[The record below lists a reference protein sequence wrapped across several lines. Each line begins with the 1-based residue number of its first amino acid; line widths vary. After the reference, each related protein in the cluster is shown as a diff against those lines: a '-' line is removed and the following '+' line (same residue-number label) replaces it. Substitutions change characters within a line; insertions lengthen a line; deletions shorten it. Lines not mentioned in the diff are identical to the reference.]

1 MRHLVEGRHELVLG
15 VEGHLADARED
26 APRLVDVHAAL
37 LGEDDER
44 RLGRVA
50 DDLAVAHRRVVR
62 QGHRQEVRLEGR
74 VAVAGDAEDLALR
87 RVALAL
93 DVVATPDDD
102 QLARGHLVEG
112 QRPRLVGANRGRRT
126 ERLDGAQPL
135 DDRALRRERLRAERQ
150 HRRHDGGQARRDR
163 GDREADPDQEQLV
176 EVLAADQPEEDHERQ
191 GARGHDRDEE
201 GELVELARERRLLL
215 LHLAEHPGDLADL
228 GRHPRRRDHHLAA
241 ATSHGRVHV
250 RHVEAVAE
258 RDLVARHGVHGLQ
271 HGRALARQR
280 RLLDLERR
288 RQDQAAVGGDLVA
301 GLERH
306 HVAGNELLGGDVH
319 ALAVPAGVRMDQEH
333 FLERGDALG
342 GLALLVQAEDGVE
355 HRQADDHDPGRPLLE
370 RDHADDR
377 CAEQDE
383 LHEVAVLA
391 EERVPA
397 GLLLPLRELVRPDLR
412 AAPVD
417 LGCIEA
423 RTGIHAELCQRVRR
437 GQSVPVC
444 VSPAVDDCRHRSIL
458 KVRRRRR
465 NRQGAPA

>member
-1 MRHLVEGRHELVLG
+1 MIAPFAASACVPSDSIVVTTAGRPVG
-15 VEGHLADARED
+15 IAAIARLIPIRNSSSKSSPRISPKRITSAR
-26 APRLVDVHAAL
+26 APAAMI
-37 LGEDDER
+37 
-44 RLGRVA
+44 VM
-50 DDLAVAHRRVVR
+50 RRVSWSSW
-62 QGHRQEVRLEGR
+62 R
-74 VAVAGDAEDLALR
+74 VSGVFSSCD
-87 RVALAL
+87 
-93 DVVATPDDD
+93 
-102 QLARGHLVEG
+102 
-112 QRPRLVGANRGRRT
+112 
-126 ERLDGAQPL
+126 
-135 DDRALRRERLRAERQ
+135 
-150 HRRHDGGQARRDR
+150 
-163 GDREADPDQEQLV
+163 
-176 EVLAADQPEEDHERQ
+176 
-191 GARGHDRDEE
+191 
-201 GELVELARERRLLL
+201 
-215 LHLAEHPGDLADL
+215 LAEHPGDLADL

-250 RHVEAVAE
+250 RHVDAVAE
-258 RDLVARHGVHGLQ
+258 RDLVAGHGVHGLQ

-306 HVAGNELLGGDVH
+306 DVAGNELLGGDVH

-333 FLERGDALG
+333 LLERGDALG

-370 RDHADDR
+370 RDDADDR
-377 CAEQDE
+377 CAEQHE

-397 GLLLPLRELVRPDLR
+397 GLLLPLRELVRPDLG

-417 LGCIEA
+417 LGRIEA